1 MRLRNLFRPLC
12 IAGRIQNW
20 LYKKRHSAHTFETG
34 IRETV
39 KWYLEHQDWMN
50 AGTASK

>member
-1 MRLRNLFRPLC
+1 MRLRNLFRLLY

-20 LYKKRHSAHTFETG
+20 MYKKRYSAHTFETG

-39 KWYLEHQDWMN
+39 KWYLDQQDWVK
-50 AGTASK
+50 AVAALK

>member
-1 MRLRNLFRPLC
+1 MRLRNLFRPLY

-20 LYKKRHSAHTFETG
+20 MYEKRYSAHTFEIG

-39 KWYLEHQDWMN
+39 MWYLDQQDWVK
-50 AGTASK
+50 AVAALK